1 MLTLRTLAAWPNNVA
16 APIAEFLGTAIL
28 TMTFL
33 IMAGYAAFPFYI
45 GLSAAIALM
54 VVYVMF
60 GKVSGAHANPA
71 LTFGLWT
78 ARKVPTLRAIV
89 YIASQM
95 LGGLAAWQLFQ
106 YIASRP
112 LPAASVEFSGP
123 VWIAEA
129 VGTAVL
135 AGGLCAAL
143 SRGYDAF
150 QTAMTYGAALF
161 IGLII
166 AALALTSSQGF
177 IGYIN
182 PAVALGLR
190 HWGTAYVF
198 GPLLGALVGVNLYYW
213 LFADSKNKK

>member
-1 MLTLRTLAAWPNNVA
+1 MLTLRQLVVWPNNVA
-16 APIAEFLGTAIL
+16 AAIAEFLGAAIL

-33 IMAGYAAFPFYI
+33 IMAGYAAFPFYV
-45 GLSAAIALM
+45 GLSAAIALAL
-54 VVYVMF
+54 VYVLF

-71 LTFGLWT
+71 VTFGLWT

-106 YIASRP
+106 YITSRP
-112 LPAASVEFSGP
+112 LAASSAEFSGP
-123 VWIAEA
+123 VLVAEV
-129 VGTAVL
+129 VGTAIL

-143 SRGYDAF
+143 KSGYDTF
-150 QTAMTYGAALF
+150 QTAVAYGTALF
-161 IGLII
+161 VGLII

-177 IGYIN
+177 VGYIN
-182 PAVALGLR
+182 PAVALGVR

-198 GPLLGALVGVNLYYW
+198 GPLLGALIGVNLYYW
-213 LFADSKNKK
+213 LFTNGKKR

>member
-95 LGGLAAWQLFQ
+95 LGGLAA
-106 YIASRP
+106 
-112 LPAASVEFSGP
+112 
-123 VWIAEA
+123 
-129 VGTAVL
+129 
-135 AGGLCAAL
+135 
-143 SRGYDAF
+143 
-150 QTAMTYGAALF
+150 
-161 IGLII
+161 
-166 AALALTSSQGF
+166 
-177 IGYIN
+177 
-182 PAVALGLR
+182 
-190 HWGTAYVF
+190 
-198 GPLLGALVGVNLYYW
+198 
-213 LFADSKNKK
+213 